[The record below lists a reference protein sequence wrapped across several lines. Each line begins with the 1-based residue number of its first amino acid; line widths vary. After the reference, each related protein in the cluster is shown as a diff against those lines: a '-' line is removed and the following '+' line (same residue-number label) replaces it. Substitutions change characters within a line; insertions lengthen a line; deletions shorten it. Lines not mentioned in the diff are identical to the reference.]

1 MRTSLVLAAAAL
13 TVSSCTKD
21 TPPPAPAAPA
31 QPAKPPAPEPKKVT
45 LLITGHE
52 TGNLVELGPK
62 LLTQWKKEDG
72 WPAALAFSTGDT
84 FSGAAI
90 SSHFDGRS
98 TAEVM
103 HAMQYQASAFGNHDL
118 DLGPEVFRNFRD
130 ASAVTFLAA
139 NLKDESDSPL
149 KLAPYRVFT
158 REGVRV
164 GVVGFTSPKTVTT
177 VVSGRAAGLSLIPLE
192 EAFPAALEALA
203 KEKPDV
209 TLALVDD
216 CFSVLKPLAEGKVDL
231 VVGTRCEGTPE
242 EDSSG
247 ATAFFS
253 VGDGLSKYV
262 AARIDVRP
270 DGSRVVKAQR
280 KEVNAKTSEE
290 ADLVTLRKR
299 WQEKLDAD
307 LGEVIGFT
315 KAGYAQGDARLLTLV
330 ATALRDETKADAA
343 LINRKGMREGLPKG
357 AITQASIHS
366 VLPFENAVLTVK
378 VKGEELLKLQKNP
391 EAFLLAPKLDPKKDY
406 VLATTDYLY
415 FGGDGLGLDA
425 AAPEPE
431 LNGMVWQTPVITWLR
446 KQASNEK
453 APLEK
458 KLK

>member
-1 MRTSLVLAAAAL
+1 MRTSLVLAAAAVA
-13 TVSSCTKD
+13 VSSCQKE
-21 TPPPAPAAPA
+21 TPPAAPPTPVVK
-31 QPAKPPAPEPKKVT
+31 PATPPAPEPKKVT

-62 LLTQWKKEDG
+62 LLTQWKQQEG

-90 SSHFDGRS
+90 SSHFEGKS
-98 TAEVM
+98 TADVM

-149 KLAPYRVFT
+149 KLVPYKVFT
-158 REGVRV
+158 REGVKV
-164 GVVGFTSPKTVTT
+164 GVIGFTSPKTVTT
-177 VVSGRAAGLSLIPLE
+177 VVQGRAAGLSLIPLA

-203 KEKPDV
+203 AEKPDV

-216 CFSVLKPLAEGKVDL
+216 CFTVLKPLAEGKVDL
-231 VVGTRCEGTPE
+231 VVGTRCDGTPE

-247 ATAFFS
+247 STAFFS

-270 DGSRVVKAQR
+270 DGSRVVKAER
-280 KEVNAKTSEE
+280 KEVGAKTVEE
-290 ADLVTLRKR
+290 ADLVTLRAR
-299 WQEKLDAD
+299 WKEKLDKD
-307 LGEVIGFT
+307 LGEEIGLTRDGFRE
-315 KAGYAQGDARLLTLV
+315 GDVKLLTMV
-330 ATALRDETKADAA
+330 ATALRDETKADCA
-343 LINRKGMREGLPKG
+343 LINKKGVRGAMPKG
-357 AITQASIHS
+357 AVTPASIYN
-366 VLPFENAVLTVK
+366 LMPFENAVLTVK
-378 VKGEELLKLQKNP
+378 VKGDALIALQKNP
-391 EAFLLAPKLDPKKDY
+391 EAFLLAPKLDAKKDY

-415 FGGDGLGLDA
+415 FGGDGLGLEA

-431 LNGMVWQTPVITWLR
+431 LNGMVWQTPVISWVR
-446 KQASNEK
+446 KLK
-453 APLEK
+453 APIEK